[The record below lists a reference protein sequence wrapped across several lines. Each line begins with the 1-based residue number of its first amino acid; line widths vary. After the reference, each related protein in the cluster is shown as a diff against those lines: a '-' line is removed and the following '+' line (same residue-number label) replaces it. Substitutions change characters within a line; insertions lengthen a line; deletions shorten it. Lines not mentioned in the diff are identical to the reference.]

1 MNMKK
6 LNTKGFVLHYK
17 DIKCHNHLMA
27 LMSAYQINDGLLV
40 KINNFERGADKVV
53 KTLESRR

>member
-1 MNMKK
+1 MEW
-6 LNTKGFVLHYK
+6 FVLHYK
-17 DIKCHNHLMA
+17 DIECHNHLMD

-40 KINNFERGADKVV
+40 KINNFERGADKVA